1 MTTTLFYAGLLG
13 IGYLLLTARV
23 IRGRQTKSIN
33 LGSGNDADMERRIR
47 GHANFVEYVPL
58 ILLLMLLLELSQV
71 NALLL
76 HGVGLALLAGRILHG
91 VALSF
96 TEKWMLGRFYG
107 TVLTLSALL
116 ISSIAA
122 VVLALTRSL

>member
-71 NALLL
+71 SALLL